1 MDSDSSPIFHQLAA
15 QIMQDIVTGTYP
27 EETAVPST
35 NEYAAFYRINPATAG
50 KGVNLL
56 VEQGVLYKKRGVGMF
71 VATGAREL
79 LRTRRR
85 AEFSEQYIAPLM
97 REAQML
103 GISTSELAQMI
114 NKEDNS

>member
-1 MDSDSSPIFHQLAA
+1 M
-15 QIMQDIVTGTYP
+15 
-27 EETAVPST
+27 PST

-71 VATGAREL
+71 VATGAREK

-85 AEFSEQYIAPLM
+85 AEFSEQYITPLV
-97 REAQML
+97 REARML
-103 GISTSELAQMI
+103 GISSSELGQMI
-114 NKEDNS
+114 EKEDNS